1 MGCASIKN
9 VSENRPIKMIVQN
22 SFNNKKKVNES
33 SRQDDS
39 TLAGIPNVP
48 TASFIN
54 KNNKIYPD
62 EPEERK
68 ESLKYKN
75 SSVSTPNFIPINNPI
90 PLLHE
95 ETKSYVEPKSFI
107 EPKSFVEPKPF
118 VQSNPSVQPKP
129 FVQPKPSV
137 QPKPFVQ
144 PKPSVQ
150 PKQFANVKSSVIP
163 KPYVKQV
170 QNPNL
175 ENSLILSAVGL
186 KCMLNDCKPKSKFR
200 AIYCKNNHLVCRY

>member
-54 KNNKIYPD
+54 KNKIYPY

-68 ESLKYKN
+68 ESLK
-75 SSVSTPNFIPINNPI
+75 
-90 PLLHE
+90 
-95 ETKSYVEPKSFI
+95 
-107 EPKSFVEPKPF
+107 
-118 VQSNPSVQPKP
+118 
-129 FVQPKPSV
+129 
-137 QPKPFVQ
+137 
-144 PKPSVQ
+144 
-150 PKQFANVKSSVIP
+150 
-163 KPYVKQV
+163 
-170 QNPNL
+170 
-175 ENSLILSAVGL
+175 
-186 KCMLNDCKPKSKFR
+186 
-200 AIYCKNNHLVCRY
+200 